1 MKDEEVIENIDLLLQ
16 LDFFS
21 MEDAGLVEDLDQI
34 EKELSEIEEVNL

>member
-1 MKDEEVIENIDLLLQ
+1 VKDEEVIENIDLLLQ